1 MDNIGMA
8 KSMRDRIIET
18 ERYQSG
24 EWFFPKELQKD
35 LDATYQQIGDVL
47 AKMVKSNQLTS
58 KMWKA
63 STAYRK
69 FSTAEK
75 LVRGKWI

>member
-1 MDNIGMA
+1 MA

-24 EWFFPKELQKD
+24 EWFFPKELQD
-35 LDATYQQIGDVL
+35 ELDSTFQQIGDVL
-47 AKMVKSNQLTS
+47 AKMVKANQLTS
-58 KMWKA
+58 KMMKA

-69 FSTAEK
+69 FSKAEM
-75 LVRGKWI
+75 LVKGPWI